1 MATVLKLGSLFYQ
14 GQPAKIGMTN
24 ESLGTID
31 LAIGDTRNGDP
42 IQWIVDGDKLIAD
55 RILVFGVSGNQL
67 SRQGLDTG
75 KIMQIDGGYYLCRFL
90 HGGENKGDPNEWD
103 DLLARM
109 GIPHRIW
116 HHKGRFWCQELKNDG
131 LLLRV
136 CRGGRIGADWETCFY
151 CMTDPLIG
159 WRPVLE
165 KLQHG
170 RRITKDAIGRKVRIV
185 DADDP
190 YLHIEGTL
198 TGLSDYDLEVSAI
211 AWSISPKWIVRP
223 SGISVVNRESIFYV
237 SI

>member
-1 MATVLKLGSLFYQ
+1 MAEIVKLGSLLCDRTL
-14 GQPAKIGMTN
+14 AKVGMTN
-24 ESLGTID
+24 ENFGNVELS
-31 LAIGDTRNGDP
+31 IGDTRNGDP

-55 RILVFGVSGNQL
+55 RILVFHVSGTQL
-67 SRQGLDTG
+67 SRQGLDNG
-75 KIMQIDGGYYLCRFL
+75 KIMQIDSSYYLCRLL

-116 HHKGRFWCQELKNDG
+116 HHKGTFWCQELKHDG
-131 LLLRV
+131 LLVRV
-136 CRGGRIGADWETCFY
+136 CRGGRIGADWETHFY
-151 CMTDPLIG
+151 ATTNPLIG

-170 RRITKDAIGRKVRIV
+170 SRLTKDAIGRKVRIV

-190 YLHIEGTL
+190 YLHLEGTL
-198 TGLSDYDLEVSAI
+198 TGFSDYDLEVSAL
-211 AWSISPKWIVRP
+211 AWSVSPKWIVRP